1 MMWLWVQSLVLIGL
15 TFCVGLWLGNVVSML
30 TKGAARPQPAPV
42 AAFEDR
48 EPYQPYHGYDHQ
60 PEPAPAVAAVPPPPP
75 PPPLPVP
82 PPRRIKPPLLFPI
95 NQFGIVTVTQAPAI

>member
-1 MMWLWVQSLVLIGL
+1 MMWLWLQSLVLIAL
-15 TFCVGLWLGNVVSML
+15 TFSVGLWLGHVVSIL
-30 TKGAARPQPAPV
+30 TKGAARPEPAAV

-48 EPYQPYHGYDHQ
+48 EPYRPYHGYDNQ
-60 PEPAPAVAAVPPPPP
+60 PEPAVAEAPPPPP
-75 PPPLPVP
+75 PPPLPVA